1 MELNRMKGEVSE
13 ELRLSF
19 EGWTMTTRLRQHAS
33 ADCFYRPDGR
43 RTRILAALPREF
55 TYAELKRVIKSHGG
69 SKMDERIMATHLNH
83 QTILAVGQRRIPDKR
98 LRFGPPPAVT
108 PPKRRRTA
116 APEPVD
122 DDDRTEDYAGP
133 PVDVSEQELDAA
145 KAKAAALNA
154 AAAQAVAAAA
164 QAVADLAQA
173 DAELATKKRQRR
185 ETIDRQI
192 ERLQA
197 ARDALES
204 DVYVQPQA
212 PPPPPVVQPPP
223 PPPLQQPPAPPP
235 LAPPPAP
242 SPYYVL

>member
-13 ELRLSF
+13 ELRRSF

-69 SKMDERIMATHLNH
+69 SKVDERIMATHLNH
-83 QTILAVGQRRIPDKR
+83 QTVLAVGQRRVPDRR

-108 PPKRRRTA
+108 PCKRRRTD

-122 DDDRTEDYAGP
+122 DDDAGP

-145 KAKAAALNA
+145 RAKAAALRA

-185 ETIDRQI
+185 ETIDREI
-192 ERLQA
+192 ERLKA

-204 DVYVQPQA
+204 DVY
-212 PPPPPVVQPPP
+212 VQPPP

-242 SPYYVL
+242 ASYYVL

>member
-13 ELRLSF
+13 ELRRSF
-19 EGWTMTTRLRQHAS
+19 EAWTMTTRLRQHAS

-69 SKMDERIMATHLNH
+69 SKVDERIMATHLNH
-83 QTILAVGQRRIPDKR
+83 QTILAVGQRRVPDRR

-108 PPKRRRTA
+108 PPKRRRTD
-116 APEPVD
+116 APEPVHG
-122 DDDRTEDYAGP
+122 DDRP

-145 KAKAAALNA
+145 RAKVAALHA
-154 AAAQAVAAAA
+154 ATA
-164 QAVADLAQA
+164 LA
-173 DAELATKKRQRR
+173 DAELTTKKRQRR
-185 ETIDRQI
+185 ETIEREI

-204 DVYVQPQA
+204 DA
-212 PPPPPVVQPPP
+212 E
-223 PPPLQQPPAPPP
+223 
-235 LAPPPAP
+235 
-242 SPYYVL
+242 

>member
-13 ELRLSF
+13 ELRRSF

-69 SKMDERIMATHLNH
+69 SKVDERIMATHLNH
-83 QTILAVGQRRIPDKR
+83 QTVLAVGQRRVPDRR

-108 PPKRRRTA
+108 PPKRRRTDA
-116 APEPVD
+116 
-122 DDDRTEDYAGP
+122 RTEDYAGP

-145 KAKAAALNA
+145 KAKATALN
-154 AAAQAVAAAA
+154 AAAA

-173 DAELATKKRQRR
+173 DADLATKKRQRR

-204 DVYVQPQA
+204 DVYVQP
-212 PPPPPVVQPPP
+212 PP

-242 SPYYVL
+242 GPYYVL

>member
-13 ELRLSF
+13 ELRRSF

-55 TYAELKRVIKSHGG
+55 TYADLKQVIKSHGG
-69 SKMDERIMATHLNH
+69 SKVDERIMATHLNH
-83 QTILAVGQRRIPDKR
+83 QTVLAVGQRRVPDKR

-108 PPKRRRTA
+108 PPKRRRTDA
-116 APEPVD
+116 H
-122 DDDRTEDYAGP
+122 DDRTEDYAGP

-145 KAKAAALNA
+145 RAKAAALNA

-173 DAELATKKRQRR
+173 DADLATKKRQRR

-192 ERLQA
+192 ERLKA

-204 DVYVQPQA
+204 DVY
-212 PPPPPVVQPPP
+212 VQPPP

-242 SPYYVL
+242 GPYYVL

>member
-1 MELNRMKGEVSE
+1 MKLAIVDLIEAVH
-13 ELRLSF
+13 R
-19 EGWTMTTRLRQHAS
+19 
-33 ADCFYRPDGR
+33 GR
-43 RTRILAALPREF
+43 TDA
-55 TYAELKRVIKSHGG
+55 
-69 SKMDERIMATHLNH
+69 
-83 QTILAVGQRRIPDKR
+83 
-98 LRFGPPPAVT
+98 
-108 PPKRRRTA
+108 
-116 APEPVD
+116 
-122 DDDRTEDYAGP
+122 

-145 KAKAAALNA
+145 RAKAAALNA

-173 DAELATKKRQRR
+173 DAELATKTRQRR

-204 DVYVQPQA
+204 DVYVQPQS
-212 PPPPPVVQPPP
+212 

>member
-13 ELRLSF
+13 ELRRSF
-19 EGWTMTTRLRQHAS
+19 EAWTMTTRLRQHAS

-43 RTRILAALPREF
+43 RTRVLAALPREF
-55 TYAELKRVIKSHGG
+55 TYADLKRVIKSHGG

-83 QTILAVGQRRIPDKR
+83 QTVLAVGQRRVPDRR

-108 PPKRRRTA
+108 PPKRRRTD
-116 APEPVD
+116 APEP
-122 DDDRTEDYAGP
+122 GP

-145 KAKAAALNA
+145 RAKAAALNA

-173 DAELATKKRQRR
+173 DAELATKTRQRR

-204 DVYVQPQA
+204 DVYVQPQ
-212 PPPPPVVQPPP
+212 P

>member
-13 ELRLSF
+13 ELRRSF

-69 SKMDERIMATHLNH
+69 SKVDERIMATHLNH
-83 QTILAVGQRRIPDKR
+83 QTVLAVGQRRVPDRR

-108 PPKRRRTA
+108 PPKRRRTD
-116 APEPVD
+116 APEP
-122 DDDRTEDYAGP
+122 GP

-145 KAKAAALNA
+145 RAKAAALN
-154 AAAQAVAAAA
+154 AAAA

-185 ETIDRQI
+185 ETIDREI
-192 ERLQA
+192 ERLKA

-204 DVYVQPQA
+204 DVYVQPQ
-212 PPPPPVVQPPP
+212 P

-242 SPYYVL
+242 GPYYVL

>member
-13 ELRLSF
+13 ELRRSF

-69 SKMDERIMATHLNH
+69 SKVDERIMATHLNH
-83 QTILAVGQRRIPDKR
+83 QTVLAVGQRRVPDKR

-108 PPKRRRTA
+108 PPKRRRTE
-116 APEPVD
+116 APPDD

-145 KAKAAALNA
+145 RAKAAALNA

-173 DAELATKKRQRR
+173 DADLATKKRQRR
-185 ETIDRQI
+185 ETIDREI
-192 ERLQA
+192 ERLKA

-204 DVYVQPQA
+204 DVY
-212 PPPPPVVQPPP
+212 VQPPP